1 MAYLPIL
8 AVIILQLIIAK
19 YERSF
24 NLSVT
29 IFGKISPHCQKFK
42 SLWTIFWMSYL
53 AFGKRL
59 SQLWHFMLLSKMTLL
74 LIAKD

>member
-24 NLSVT
+24 NL
-29 IFGKISPHCQKFK
+29 KISPHCQKFK